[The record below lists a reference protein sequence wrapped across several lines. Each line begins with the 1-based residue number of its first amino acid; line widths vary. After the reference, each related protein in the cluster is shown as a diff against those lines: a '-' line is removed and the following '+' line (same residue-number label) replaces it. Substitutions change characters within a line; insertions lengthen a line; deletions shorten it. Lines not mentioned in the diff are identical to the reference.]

1 MNIDDQN
8 DYTESIAAHN
18 RLAHQTHVV
27 LRLGQYMLTAGASAY
42 RVQDGMQKLAR
53 AVGIE
58 KLHVQVNYTSITAT
72 AWANG
77 TFRSEVVEQRNHGVN
92 ADKIDRFNA
101 YIQAL
106 PTSGLMVEEAE
117 KDIEKI
123 HGRKPLYSN
132 LISALAS
139 GFACAGFTFL
149 NLGGLVE
156 CFSVFIAAL
165 IGQYCRKKLLAKH
178 YNHFFVWMVCGF
190 VASGVYTLIVVIL
203 HAFNLV
209 DSSHQAGMV
218 CAVLFLVPG
227 FPLVTSILDLI
238 RQDFSAGI
246 SRGAYVVML
255 LISTSTAVWAFSE
268 IADWGIL
275 DVHPGYSLTFAGL
288 MIGRTIATFIA
299 AYGFAMLFN
308 AAPTACLL
316 AAFNGAFINVARLTV
331 KDMGLN
337 PIAAVGLAALVAGL
351 IAHVLS
357 RKSHYS
363 RVTLSVPAVVV
374 MIPGVPL
381 YRAMSVMT
389 NGQDISNALD
399 SMLTLLFIITSI
411 GFGLATARIL
421 TDHNWRVEKIPTV
434 PSLSYIDPTRH
445 QPLN

>member
-1 MNIDDQN
+1 MNKDDQN
-8 DYTESIAAHN
+8 EYTASVAAHS

-27 LRLGQYMLTAGASAY
+27 LRLGQYMLAVGASAY
-42 RVQDGMQKLAR
+42 RVQDGMQRLAR

-101 YIQAL
+101 YIQGL
-106 PTSGLMVEEAE
+106 PPSGLMVEDAEAE
-117 KDIEKI
+117 IEKI
-123 HGRKPLYSN
+123 HSSKLLYTN
-132 LISALAS
+132 VISALAS

-149 NLGGLVE
+149 NLGGIVE
-156 CFSVFIAAL
+156 CLSVFFAAM
-165 IGQYCRKKLLAKH
+165 IGQYSRKKLLAKH

-190 VASGVYTLIVVIL
+190 VASGVYTGIVVLL
-203 HAFNLV
+203 HAANLI
-209 DSSHQAGMV
+209 DSHQAGMV

-255 LISTSTAVWAFSE
+255 LISTATAVWAFSE
-268 IADWGIL
+268 IADWGIM
-275 DVHPGYSLTFAGL
+275 DVHAGYSLSFAWL
-288 MIGRTIATFIA
+288 LVGRAIATFIA

-308 AAPTACLL
+308 APPLACLL
-316 AAFNGAFINVARLTV
+316 AACNGAFINVARLTV
-331 KDMGLN
+331 KDLGMN
-337 PIAAVGLAALVAGL
+337 PIAAVGLAALIAGL
-351 IAHVLS
+351 IAHVIS

-381 YRAMSVMT
+381 YRAMSAMT

-421 TDHNWRVEKIPTV
+421 TDRNWRIEKIPTV
-434 PSLSYIDPTRH
+434 PTLGYLDSTNINNFTA
-445 QPLN
+445 